1 MFKEIQRKKK
11 KKDIGENWKN
21 SKSQNSETQ
30 TQNEEL

>member
-1 MFKEIQRKKK
+1 MFKEIQRKK